1 MYTWGYIK
9 EATLAK
15 MDLKANQAVE
25 MGFVNKMPFY
35 ANEAVTQITAAIKA
49 KRSFAEF
56 EVAERGPTLEL
67 IKRFYKLDDVS
78 FLLEQPC
85 DKSSLS
91 VEQQKALDNYNRF
104 KYVGDVV
111 KFPDDFFAW
120 SDDMSFMYDFD
131 KQTWINT
138 NDDFFETYGG
148 NSLIFKQVG
157 KFRIAY
163 KAKWFKILPTTSD
176 EMELDAPDDI
186 LECLPSYIASQL
198 YKVDDEVKS
207 GILRNEFEMM
217 VARIDE
223 NDYQTNRTMMDRR
236 DW

>member
-15 MDLKANQAVE
+15 MDLTVSQAID
-25 MGFVNKMPFY
+25 MGLINKMPFY
-35 ANEAVTQITAAIKA
+35 ANEAVTQITSAIKA
-49 KRSFAEF
+49 KRAFAEY
-56 EVAERGPTLEL
+56 EVMNRTEALEL
-67 IKRFYKLDDVS
+67 IARYYKLDDVS
-78 FLLEQPC
+78 FLLKQPC
-85 DKSSLS
+85 DKSKLSLN
-91 VEQQKALDNYNRF
+91 QQNALDNYNRL
-104 KYVGDVV
+104 KYVGDIV

-120 SDDMSFMYDFD
+120 SDDVSLMYDFE
-131 KQTWINT
+131 KQSWVDT

-148 NSLIFKQVG
+148 NAIMFKREG

-176 EMELDAPDDI
+176 ETELDAPDDI
-186 LECLPSYIASQL
+186 LECIPSYIASQL
-198 YKVDDEVKS
+198 YKIDDEVKS

>member
-9 EATLAK
+9 DATLAK

-78 FLLEQPC
+78 FLLEPPC

-91 VEQQKALDNYNRF
+91 VEQQKALDNYNHF

-131 KQTWINT
+131 KQTWVNT

-148 NSLIFKQVG
+148 NSLIFKRVG

-163 KAKWFKILPTTSD
+163 KARWFKILPTTSD
-176 EMELDAPDDI
+176 DMELDAPDDI
-186 LECLPSYIASQL
+186 LECIPSYIASQL

-236 DW
+236 NW

>member
-9 EATLAK
+9 DATLAK

-56 EVAERGPTLEL
+56 EVAKRGPTLEL

-131 KQTWINT
+131 KQTWVNT

-163 KAKWFKILPTTSD
+163 KARWFKILPTTSD

>member
-15 MDLKANQAVE
+15 MDMSVSQAVD
-25 MGFVNKMPFY
+25 MGLMNKMPFY

-49 KRSFAEF
+49 KRAFAEF
-56 EVAERGPTLEL
+56 EVMERDETLEL
-67 IKRFYKLDDVS
+67 IKRFYNLDDIS
-78 FLLEQPC
+78 FLFNQPC
-85 DKSSLS
+85 DKSLLTTN
-91 VEQQKALDNYNRF
+91 EQKALDNYNRL
-104 KYVGDVV
+104 KYVGDIV
-111 KFPDDFFAW
+111 KFPEDFFAW
-120 SDDMSFMYDFD
+120 SDDVSLMYDFNER
-131 KQTWINT
+131 TWVDT

-148 NSLIFKQVG
+148 NAVMFKRCG

-163 KAKWFKILPTTSD
+163 KAKWFKILPSTDDSFV
-176 EMELDAPDDI
+176 LDAPDDI

-198 YKVDDEVKS
+198 YKIDDEVKS

-236 DW
+236 GW